1 MCNTHILRE
10 ANTVSIKNV
19 QSAHMSAQLRD
30 LHSSLVE
37 IVGVMNRPQR
47 DEAMVREA
55 GISLDRALFPLL
67 VLVERL
73 GPIGV
78 VELADRVGRD
88 YTTVSRQV
96 AKLESL
102 GLVLRQA
109 SALDRRVRE
118 SVITE
123 KGKAMTDR
131 VDDARERMGVS
142 IFSTWEEGDFD
153 NLVRLMRKFAE
164 DIKEDSVRA
173 TEGIS

>member
-10 ANTVSIKNV
+10 ANTVSIKSV
-19 QSAHMSAQLRD
+19 QKAHISAQLRD
-30 LHSSLVE
+30 LHGSLVE
-37 IVGVMNRPQR
+37 IVGAMNRPQR

-96 AKLESL
+96 AKLESQ
-102 GLVLRQA
+102 GLVTRQA

-131 VDDARERMGVS
+131 VDDARERIGMS

-173 TEGIS
+173 TKGIS